1 MLRPLVHLI
10 TRHVLINIL
19 YATFLDQLNA
29 WDDFNRVEHD
39 ALVVPAARA
48 KFLVRL
54 LFVRQCLPRVEITR

>member
-10 TRHVLINIL
+10 TRHVLINNL

-39 ALVVPAARA
+39 ALVVPAAGA

>member
-10 TRHVLINIL
+10 TRHVLINNL

-48 KFLVRL
+48 KFLV
-54 LFVRQCLPRVEITR
+54 

>member
-10 TRHVLINIL
+10 TRHVLINNP

-39 ALVVPAARA
+39 ALVVPAAGA
-48 KFLVRL
+48 KFLA
-54 LFVRQCLPRVEITR
+54 